1 MVILVNILIGVLLI
15 TVGATLLNSISE
27 IISAITELIK
37 ANINERIVRHNAVI
51 NKLSEGETHSRAI
64 GFATTY
70 ENEEEDEYEL

>member
-1 MVILVNILIGVLLI
+1 MVNILIGVLLI

-37 ANINERIVRHNAVI
+37 ANINERIVRHNVAI
-51 NKLSEGETHSRAI
+51 DKLNKGETHSRTI

-70 ENEEEDEYEL
+70 EDEEEDEHEL

>member
-1 MVILVNILIGVLLI
+1 MVNILIGVLLI

-37 ANINERIVRHNAVI
+37 ANINERIVRHNVAI

-70 ENEEEDEYEL
+70 KEEDEHEL

>member
-1 MVILVNILIGVLLI
+1 MVNILIGVLLI

-37 ANINERIVRHNAVI
+37 ANINERIVRHNVAI

-64 GFATTY
+64 GFATIY
-70 ENEEEDEYEL
+70 EEEDEHEL

>member
-1 MVILVNILIGVLLI
+1 MVNILIGVLLI

-70 ENEEEDEYEL
+70 ENEEEEEDEYEL

>member
-1 MVILVNILIGVLLI
+1 MVNIIIGVLLI

-37 ANINERIVRHNAVI
+37 ANINERIVRHNVAI
-51 NKLSEGETHSRAI
+51 NKLSEGETQSRAI

-70 ENEEEDEYEL
+70 EEEDEHEL

>member
-1 MVILVNILIGVLLI
+1 MVNILIGVLLI

-37 ANINERIVRHNAVI
+37 ANINERIVRHNVAI
-51 NKLSEGETHSRAI
+51 NKLSEGETKAI

-70 ENEEEDEYEL
+70 EEEDEHEL

>member
-1 MVILVNILIGVLLI
+1 MVNILIGVLLI

-37 ANINERIVRHNAVI
+37 ANINERIVRHNVAI

-64 GFATTY
+64 GFSTTY
-70 ENEEEDEYEL
+70 EEEDDHEL

>member
-1 MVILVNILIGVLLI
+1 MVNILIGVLLI

-37 ANINERIVRHNAVI
+37 ANINERIVRHNVAI

-64 GFATTY
+64 GSATTY
-70 ENEEEDEYEL
+70 EEEDDHEL

>member
-1 MVILVNILIGVLLI
+1 MVNILIGVLLI

-37 ANINERIVRHNAVI
+37 ANINERIVRHNVAI

-70 ENEEEDEYEL
+70 

>member
-1 MVILVNILIGVLLI
+1 MVNILIGVLLI

-37 ANINERIVRHNAVI
+37 ANINERIVRHNVAI

-70 ENEEEDEYEL
+70 EKEDDHEL

>member
-1 MVILVNILIGVLLI
+1 MVNILIGVLLI

-37 ANINERIVRHNAVI
+37 ANINERIVRHNVAI
-51 NKLSEGETHSRAI
+51 NKLSEGETQSRVI

-70 ENEEEDEYEL
+70 EEEDEHEL

>member
-1 MVILVNILIGVLLI
+1 MVNILIGVLLI

-37 ANINERIVRHNAVI
+37 ANINERIARHNVAI

-64 GFATTY
+64 GFVTTY
-70 ENEEEDEYEL
+70 EEEDEHEL